1 MVIHD
6 TAEKLKKTREDS
18 APLSTLKERYAKKQK
33 LMMNKTW
40 EQLGARSGCPAG
52 AAAAP
57 AGGPLRSA
65 PSHRFPVPTPRLGH
79 RCRRFRLQQVR
90 LPRPGSQR
98 PSSLAVGAPAGHARP
113 GGSEHGRAL
122 TWGGVRGGAP
132 ARRACA
138 AQAPPR
144 ASGRGRWRGEEGE
157 EEGEGQGEGT
167 QRLPRPDCRAWG
179 GPRPCIFGG
188 LRGVSCSPRHEGG
201 GRKRGRKVTRP
212 EQVGRREGE
221 APGGL

>member
-98 PSSLAVGAPAGHARP
+98 PSSLAVGAPAEHARP

-122 TWGGVRGGAP
+122 TWGGVRGGALRGAHARP
-132 ARRACA
+132 RRLPAPRAADGGGARREKRREKGREKGPRGSRVRTAARGEARDPVSSEACA
-138 AQAPPR
+138 GSVAAR
-144 ASGRGRWRGEEGE
+144 D
-157 EEGEGQGEGT
+157 T
-167 QRLPRPDCRAWG
+167 
-179 GPRPCIFGG
+179 
-188 LRGVSCSPRHEGG
+188 
-201 GRKRGRKVTRP
+201 
-212 EQVGRREGE
+212 REGAGNE
-221 APGGL
+221 VGK